1 MRAKAQSGEE
11 RADAPPQFNLKEQL
25 AWAEKAPK
33 NTLQQCLNSHVIGAY
48 LDSRASRKQA
58 ADDGTADKEN
68 CLEMIQRG
76 RDALLN
82 FQAIRARSKASTKLK
97 VVPTPRIAL
106 GTIPV
111 INTAPISAPVD
122 QPRQYGENYTGR
134 GRDGADY
141 ASSVAGFLPAAAA
154 SDVVDLTW
162 TTNRGYQN
170 SEAGLQARPA
180 VQQTSYTGMDDDVDS
195 LFDDVDVDALV
206 ANHQRAQQQKRRG
219 APQMSPISEQSFISP
234 PSTQTSGS
242 QETASAMMA
251 EDLRQ
256 SIKQTRENLRKVREE
271 CDDAFLEGEVP
282 DFMQKRR
289 TELEQELEELSRRY
303 RECKGTTKASPLS
316 RNVSPV
322 QPPPRPMQIPQAYHG
337 GGDSSNKNPTCSC
350 GMPTVEARVQH
361 GANANRLYYRC
372 STCGFHSWVDAE
384 STAVGDRGVHLTRPR
399 VVEQPCVS
407 NDPSVNSKMQRA
419 KRVLRDV
426 FGHNSFRPNQ
436 ERTVMEAFSGRDVFV
451 LMPTGGGKSL
461 CFQLPACIDDGV
473 TIVISP
479 LVSLIQ
485 DQVQQLEALDVGVA
499 NLKGDQDYAT
509 EQRPIISEL
518 FSNHIRIKMLYVTPE
533 KIASS
538 GMLNNLFES
547 LEKRGLLA
555 RFVIDEAHCISQWGH
570 DFRKDYLNLGTLR
583 TKFPTVPIMALTAT
597 ANSQT
602 EADIVKNLKL
612 RNPFITRSSFNRP
625 NLTYDVRK
633 KTSKFMTE
641 IADFVRKH
649 IDDSGIIY
657 CLSKKDCEQ
666 TAEKLIKALGF
677 EHTRKASQISFYH
690 AGLEAGDRA
699 FRHHEW
705 SKGKIK
711 LICATVAFGMG
722 INKPDVRYV
731 IHHTIPQ
738 SVTHYYQEAGRAG
751 RDGEVANCILYY
763 SFLDLTRR
771 RKLITKDRDNMQHRN
786 VHLQNLRRMT
796 EFCENQVECRR
807 TSLLEYFGEHFSSEQ
822 CHGTCDNCK
831 NKVLGIT
838 FEKSDVTE
846 DCVALTEMIK
856 SLQGSGDPTTLVQ
869 IAQIFLGMVV
879 KGREWKQN
887 QFSQLGGFGKGKG
900 RYSRSEVERILYH
913 MILRQ
918 YLREVDQTN
927 AKGFT
932 TTFLSLGINANRL
945 MRGERVRIVCKT
957 KYQSRVSASDG
968 APQENA
974 KSSKKKA
981 SKKTAAPK
989 KTKAAGAKKTEKK
1002 KKANAKE
1009 VVEVLSD
1016 DYDDDVVEVVA
1027 PSATTTEYP
1036 LIPERISSRRI
1047 PEDHAE
1053 ALAQILKDWRASVC
1067 DSQNLMPYHI
1077 LTTGGIASIAN
1088 SVPVSNAELL
1098 EIDGVGRIRVKK
1110 YGAAIIDIVKTY
1122 LAKNNL
1128 TPSPVQ
1134 AARSSSVLDSLEVL
1148 DPGVEVVEAPA
1159 APKSSPFF
1167 QDKNKRITS
1176 LTSTRLSTTANR
1188 NVIDDGLDDIDW
1200 DAWDADMLNQTS
1212 SNAATNSRKRS
1223 LDVSGTTWTAKK
1235 RSN

>member
-1 MRAKAQSGEE
+1 M
-11 RADAPPQFNLKEQL
+11 D
-25 AWAEKAPK
+25 
-33 NTLQQCLNSHVIGAY
+33 
-48 LDSRASRKQA
+48 
-58 ADDGTADKEN
+58 
-68 CLEMIQRG
+68 
-76 RDALLN
+76 
-82 FQAIRARSKASTKLK
+82 
-97 VVPTPRIAL
+97 
-106 GTIPV
+106 
-111 INTAPISAPVD
+111 
-122 QPRQYGENYTGR
+122 
-134 GRDGADY
+134 DGAD
-141 ASSVAGFLPAAAA
+141 
-154 SDVVDLTW
+154 
-162 TTNRGYQN
+162 
-170 SEAGLQARPA
+170 
-180 VQQTSYTGMDDDVDS
+180 S
-195 LFDDVDVDALV
+195 LFGDVDVDALV
-206 ANHQRAQQQKRRG
+206 ANHQRAQQQKRR
-219 APQMSPISEQSFISP
+219 AVPQMPSLSDESFVSP
-234 PSTQTSGS
+234 PSTQTNGS
-242 QETASAMMA
+242 QDTASAMLA
-251 EDLRQ
+251 EDLRR

-271 CDDAFLEGEVP
+271 CDDASLEGEVP

-303 RECKGTTKASPLS
+303 RECKGTTKASPQS
-316 RNVSPV
+316 RHVSPV
-322 QPPPRPMQIPQAYHG
+322 QPPPRPAEMPRVYYNG
-337 GGDSSNKNPTCSC
+337 GESSNKSPTCSC
-350 GMPTVEARVQH
+350 GIPTVEARVQH
-361 GANANRLYYRC
+361 GENANRLYYRC
-372 STCGFHSWVDAE
+372 NTCGFHSWVDAASSSGVE
-384 STAVGDRGVHLTRPR
+384 SAMHQTFPR
-399 VVEQPCVS
+399 VAEQPCVS
-407 NDPSVNSKMQRA
+407 SDPSVNSKMQRA

-426 FGHNSFRPNQ
+426 FGHNAFRPSQ

-518 FSNHIRIKMLYVTPE
+518 FSNQIRIKMLYVTPE

-538 GMLNNLFES
+538 GMLSNLFES

-583 TKFPTVPIMALTAT
+583 TKFPSVPIMALTAT

-633 KTSKFMTE
+633 KTSKFMSE

-699 FRHHEW
+699 YRHHEW

-831 NKVLGIT
+831 NKVLGIS

-846 DCVALTEMIK
+846 DCVALAEMIK
-856 SLQGSGDPTTLVQ
+856 TLQGSGDPTTLVQ
-869 IAQIFLGMVV
+869 IAQVFLGMVV

-887 QFSQLGGFGKGKG
+887 QFEQLGGFGKGKG

-918 YLREVDQTN
+918 YLHEVDQTN

-957 KYQSRVSASDG
+957 KYQSRASASDG
-968 APQENA
+968 APQESA
-974 KSSKKKA
+974 KTSKKKA
-981 SKKTAAPK
+981 PKKSASTKTKTAVTRK
-989 KTKAAGAKKTEKK
+989 NTKK
-1002 KKANAKE
+1002 KKASVKD
-1009 VVEVLSD
+1009 VVEELS
-1016 DYDDDVVEVVA
+1016 DDDVVEVVA
-1027 PSATTTEYP
+1027 RPATTAEYP

-1053 ALAQILKDWRASVC
+1053 TLAQILKDWRASVC
-1067 DSQNLMPYHI
+1067 DSENLMPYHI

-1088 SVPVSNAELL
+1088 AVPVSNAELL

-1110 YGAAIIDIVKTY
+1110 YGAAIINIVKTY
-1122 LAKNNL
+1122 LEKNNL

-1134 AARSSSVLDSLEVL
+1134 AVRSTNVLDSLEVL
-1148 DPGVEVVEAPA
+1148 NSGVEVIEVPA

-1167 QDKNKRITS
+1167 QDKNKRKAS
-1176 LTSTRLSTTANR
+1176 STSTRPTATANR
-1188 NVIDDGLDDIDW
+1188 IVIDDSLDDIDW
-1200 DAWDADMLNQTS
+1200 GELDADMLNQTS
-1212 SNAATNSRKRS
+1212 SSAATNSRKRS
-1223 LDVSGTTWTAKK
+1223 LDSNSTWTAKK

>member
-1 MRAKAQSGEE
+1 MGRE
-11 RADAPPQFNLKEQL
+11 
-25 AWAEKAPK
+25 
-33 NTLQQCLNSHVIGAY
+33 
-48 LDSRASRKQA
+48 
-58 ADDGTADKEN
+58 ADKEN
-68 CLEMIQRG
+68 CLETIQRG

-162 TTNRGYQN
+162 TTTPSPSPPMASRTNRGYQN

-242 QETASAMMA
+242 QETASAMRA

-303 RECKGTTKASPLS
+303 RECKGTTKASPLN

-350 GMPTVEARVQH
+350 GMPTVEARCHALV
-361 GANANRLYYRC
+361 LL
-372 STCGFHSWVDAE
+372 E
-384 STAVGDRGVHLTRPR
+384 LTA
-399 VVEQPCVS
+399 
-407 NDPSVNSKMQRA
+407 
-419 KRVLRDV
+419 
-426 FGHNSFRPNQ
+426 
-436 ERTVMEAFSGRDVFV
+436 SG
-451 LMPTGGGKSL
+451 
-461 CFQLPACIDDGV
+461 
-473 TIVISP
+473 
-479 LVSLIQ
+479 VSL
-485 DQVQQLEALDVGVA
+485 
-499 NLKGDQDYAT
+499 
-509 EQRPIISEL
+509 
-518 FSNHIRIKMLYVTPE
+518 
-533 KIASS
+533 
-538 GMLNNLFES
+538 
-547 LEKRGLLA
+547 
-555 RFVIDEAHCISQWGH
+555 
-570 DFRKDYLNLGTLR
+570 
-583 TKFPTVPIMALTAT
+583 
-597 ANSQT
+597 NS
-602 EADIVKNLKL
+602 
-612 RNPFITRSSFNRP
+612 
-625 NLTYDVRK
+625 
-633 KTSKFMTE
+633 
-641 IADFVRKH
+641 
-649 IDDSGIIY
+649 
-657 CLSKKDCEQ
+657 LSKKDCEQ

-738 SVTHYYQEAGRAG
+738 SVTHYYQ
-751 RDGEVANCILYY
+751 
-763 SFLDLTRR
+763 
-771 RKLITKDRDNMQHRN
+771 
-786 VHLQNLRRMT
+786 
-796 EFCENQVECRR
+796 
-807 TSLLEYFGEHFSSEQ
+807 YFGEHFSSEQ

-846 DCVALTEMIK
+846 DCVALAEMSTSELQTQVAKDGTNLVLTLLPCSVVVK

-918 YLREVDQTN
+918 YLREV
-927 AKGFT
+927 
-932 TTFLSLGINANRL
+932 
-945 MRGERVRIVCKT
+945 
-957 KYQSRVSASDG
+957 
-968 APQENA
+968 
-974 KSSKKKA
+974 
-981 SKKTAAPK
+981 
-989 KTKAAGAKKTEKK
+989 
-1002 KKANAKE
+1002 ANAKE

-1036 LIPERISSRRI
+1036 LIPERISSRRCVLLCGIRVLSAVACTEPKRLHIHHRI

-1167 QDKNKRITS
+1167 QDKNKRKTS
-1176 LTSTRLSTTANR
+1176 LTSTRPSTTANR

-1223 LDVSGTTWTAKK
+1223 LDVSAPRGLP
-1235 RSN
+1235 RSEAIDVAAIST

>member
-1 MRAKAQSGEE
+1 MAKYALMKDPGRGTIYPYENIWDAHKIYGCVCDPGYTGSNCVERLCPVGDDPLTGTLIDPNGIQRNEKQRVNCKATSGSFTLTFAGYTTEPIS
-11 RADAPPQFNLKEQL
+11 ADDSAKTVRDKLVALPSVTAATVTFGGITLTACTAIGNDISIEFTQDFGDGHGTCYTMEQL
-25 AWAEKAPK
+25 AKRATVNGETMAFTYGAVPNKKETWEYDMQNEVQLLVCKG
-33 NTLQQCLNSHVIGAY
+33 NSGFFTL
-48 LDSRASRKQA
+48 KF
-58 ADDGTADKEN
+58 
-68 CLEMIQRG
+68 
-76 RDALLN
+76 RDA
-82 FQAIRARSKASTKLK
+82 A
-97 VVPTPRIAL
+97 TPQL
-106 GTIPV
+106 PFNV
-111 INTAPISAPVD
+111 
-122 QPRQYGENYTGR
+122 
-134 GRDGADY
+134 
-141 ASSVAGFLPAAAA
+141 PAA
-154 SDVVDLTW
+154 
-162 TTNRGYQN
+162 
-170 SEAGLQARPA
+170 
-180 VQQTSYTGMDDDVDS
+180 S
-195 LFDDVDVDALV
+195 L
-206 ANHQRAQQQKRRG
+206 
-219 APQMSPISEQSFISP
+219 
-234 PSTQTSGS
+234 
-242 QETASAMMA
+242 ASA
-251 EDLRQ
+251 
-256 SIKQTRENLRKVREE
+256 
-271 CDDAFLEGEVP
+271 
-282 DFMQKRR
+282 
-289 TELEQELEELSRRY
+289 
-303 RECKGTTKASPLS
+303 
-316 RNVSPV
+316 
-322 QPPPRPMQIPQAYHG
+322 
-337 GGDSSNKNPTCSC
+337 
-350 GMPTVEARVQH
+350 
-361 GANANRLYYRC
+361 
-372 STCGFHSWVDAE
+372 
-384 STAVGDRGVHLTRPR
+384 
-399 VVEQPCVS
+399 
-407 NDPSVNSKMQRA
+407 
-419 KRVLRDV
+419 
-426 FGHNSFRPNQ
+426 
-436 ERTVMEAFSGRDVFV
+436 
-451 LMPTGGGKSL
+451 
-461 CFQLPACIDDGV
+461 
-473 TIVISP
+473 
-479 LVSLIQ
+479 
-485 DQVQQLEALDVGVA
+485 LEALA
-499 NLKGDQDYAT
+499 
-509 EQRPIISEL
+509 
-518 FSNHIRIKMLYVTPE
+518 
-533 KIASS
+533 
-538 GMLNNLFES
+538 
-547 LEKRGLLA
+547 
-555 RFVIDEAHCISQWGH
+555 
-570 DFRKDYLNLGTLR
+570 
-583 TKFPTVPIMALTAT
+583 TVPIMALTAT

-846 DCVALTEMIK
+846 DCVALAEMSTSELQTQVAKDGTNLVLTLLPCSVVVK

-981 SKKTAAPK
+981 SKKTAAPN
-989 KTKAAGAKKTEKK
+989 KTKAAGARKTAKKK

-1167 QDKNKRITS
+1167 QDKNKRKTS
-1176 LTSTRLSTTANR
+1176 LTSTRPSTIANR

>member
-1 MRAKAQSGEE
+1 MAAP
-11 RADAPPQFNLKEQL
+11 DAPPQFNLNEQL
-25 AWAEKAPK
+25 AWAEKAPM

-58 ADDGTADKEN
+58 ADDVAADKEN
-68 CLEMIQRG
+68 CLETIQRG
-76 RDALLN
+76 RDALQR
-82 FQAIRARSKASTKLK
+82 FQALRAKSKASTKLK

-111 INTAPISAPVD
+111 INIGPISTPTE
-122 QPRQYGENYTGR
+122 QIQYGNNSTGTGR
-134 GRDGADY
+134 DSGDAPR
-141 ASSVAGFLPAAAA
+141 AGLQAAVICE
-154 SDVVDLTW
+154 VVDLTPSPIINR
-162 TTNRGYQN
+162 TNP
-170 SEAGLQARPA
+170 ERPERPVPV
-180 VQQTSYTGMDDDVDS
+180 VQPAFTGVDDDVDS
-195 LFDDVDVDALV
+195 LFEDMDVDALV
-206 ANHQRAQQQKRRG
+206 AKHKRTQQQHRP
-219 APQMSPISEQSFISP
+219 APQMPPLPEGSFVSP

-242 QETASAMMA
+242 QESASAMMA
-251 EDLRQ
+251 EDLRK
-256 SIKQTRENLRKVREE
+256 SIQQTRENLRKVRED
-271 CDDAFLEGEVP
+271 CDDASLEGEIP
-282 DFMQKRR
+282 EFMQKRR
-289 TELEQELEELSRRY
+289 IELEQELETLSRRY
-303 RECKGTTKASPLS
+303 RECKGTSKASPLS
-316 RNVSPV
+316 RNISPV
-322 QPPPRPMQIPQAYHG
+322 PPPRPVQIPQTYSSSV
-337 GGDSSNKNPTCSC
+337 DSSSKNPACGC
-350 GMPTVEARVQH
+350 GMQTVEARVQH
-361 GANANRLYYRC
+361 GTNANRLYYRC
-372 STCGFHSWVDAE
+372 STCGFHSWVDAAGGG
-384 STAVGDRGVHLTRPR
+384 SSSVRVQLTRPR
-399 VVEQPCVS
+399 PIEQPCVS
-407 NDPSVNSKMQRA
+407 SDPTVNSKMQRA
-419 KRVLRDV
+419 KQVLRDV
-426 FGHNSFRPNQ
+426 FGHNAFRTNQ

-518 FSNHIRIKMLYVTPE
+518 YSNQISIKMLYVTPE

-538 GMLNNLFES
+538 NMLNNVFES
-547 LEKRGLLA
+547 LQTRGLLA

-583 TKFPTVPIMALTAT
+583 AKFPTVPIMALTAT

-633 KTSKFMTE
+633 KTSKFMAE
-641 IADFVRKH
+641 LVDYVRKH

-666 TAEKLIKALGF
+666 TAEKLIRALGF

-690 AGLEAGDRA
+690 AGLEPEDRA
-699 FRHHEW
+699 YRHHEW

-738 SVTHYYQEAGRAG
+738 SVTHYYQ
-751 RDGEVANCILYY
+751 
-763 SFLDLTRR
+763 TRR

-807 TSLLEYFGEHFSSEQ
+807 TSLLEYFGEHFASEQ

-831 NKVLGIT
+831 NKALGIS

-846 DCVALTEMIK
+846 DCVTLAGMIK
-856 SLQGSGDPTTLVQ
+856 RLQETGNPTTLVQ
-869 IAQIFLGMVV
+869 VAQIFLGMVV
-879 KGREWKQN
+879 KGREWKQD
-887 QFSQLGGFGKGKG
+887 QFEQLSGFGKGKG

-918 YLREVDQTN
+918 YLCEKDQTN

-932 TTFLSLGINANRL
+932 TTFLSLGINSNRL

-968 APQENA
+968 TPQENA
-974 KSSKKKA
+974 KTTKKKVSKKG
-981 SKKTAAPK
+981 TAPK
-989 KTKAAGAKKTEKK
+989 TKTKAAGTRKTTKKK
-1002 KKANAKE
+1002 KKATAKGT
-1009 VVEVLSD
+1009 VEELSD
-1016 DYDDDVVEVVA
+1016 DYEDDGVEIVA
-1027 PSATTTEYP
+1027 PPSAAKGFP
-1036 LIPERISSRRI
+1036 LIPEKISSRRI
-1047 PEDHAE
+1047 PEQHAE

-1077 LTTGGIASIAN
+1077 IPTAGIASIAN
-1088 SVPVSNAELL
+1088 SVPVTNAELL
-1098 EIDGVGRIRVKK
+1098 EIDGFGRIRAKK
-1110 YGAAIIDIVKTY
+1110 YGPAIIDIVKAY
-1122 LAKNNL
+1122 LQKNNL
-1128 TPSPVQ
+1128 TPTPLQ
-1134 AARSSSVLDSLEVL
+1134 APHSRNVLDSLETL
-1148 DPGVEVVEAPA
+1148 DSAIEIVEPPL

-1167 QDKNKRITS
+1167 QDKNQRRTT
-1176 LTSTRLSTTANR
+1176 LVSTRPNTAASKGLL
-1188 NVIDDGLDDIDW
+1188 DDSLEDIDW
-1200 DAWDADMLNQTS
+1200 EAFDADVLNQTS
-1212 SNAATNSRKRS
+1212 SNASRKRS
-1223 LDVSGTTWTAKK
+1223 LDLSGTTWTAKK
-1235 RSN
+1235 RSV

>member
-1 MRAKAQSGEE
+1 MRAKAPMGEDG
-11 RADAPPQFNLKEQL
+11 ADAAPQFNLKEQL
-25 AWAEKAPK
+25 VWAEKAPM

-48 LDSRASRKQA
+48 LDSRAARKQA
-58 ADDGTADKEN
+58 DGTADKEN
-68 CLEMIQRG
+68 CLETIQRG
-76 RDALLN
+76 RDALLK
-82 FQAIRARSKASTKLK
+82 FQALRARSKASTKLK

-111 INTAPISAPVD
+111 INTAPIPAPID
-122 QPRQYGENYTGR
+122 TSRQYGDSSAGR
-134 GRDGADY
+134 GRNGADY
-141 ASSVAGFLPAAAA
+141 APSAAGFQPAPAA
-154 SDVVDLTW
+154 SDVVDLTG
-162 TTNRGYQN
+162 TTPSSPSRANTGYQN
-170 SEAGLQARPA
+170 NRTTISARSA
-180 VQQTSYTGMDDDVDS
+180 VQQTSFTGMDDDTDS

-206 ANHQRAQQQKRRG
+206 ANHQRVQQQKRRG
-219 APQMSPISEQSFISP
+219 APQVPSLSKESFVSP
-234 PSTQTSGS
+234 PSTQTNGS
-242 QETASAMMA
+242 QETASAMLA

-271 CDDAFLEGEVP
+271 CDDASLEGEVP
-282 DFMQKRR
+282 EFMQKRR
-289 TELEQELEELSRRY
+289 SELEQELEELSRRY
-303 RECKGTTKASPLS
+303 RECKGTTKASPQS

-322 QPPPRPMQIPQAYHG
+322 QIPPRAVQTPQSYQC
-337 GGDSSNKNPTCSC
+337 GGDSSNKNPMCSC
-350 GMPTVEARVQH
+350 GMTTVEARVQH

-372 STCGFHSWVDAE
+372 NTCGFHSWVDAA
-384 STAVGDRGVHLTRPR
+384 SSSGGNSGVHQTRPR
-399 VVEQPCVS
+399 AIEQPCVS
-407 NDPSVNSKMQRA
+407 SDPSVNSKMQRA

-518 FSNHIRIKMLYVTPE
+518 FSNQIRIKMLYVTPE

-583 TKFPTVPIMALTAT
+583 TKFPSVPIMALTAT

-602 EADIVKNLKL
+602 EADIVRNLKL
-612 RNPFITRSSFNRP
+612 KNPFITRSSFNRP

-633 KTSKFMTE
+633 KTSKFMAE

-690 AGLEAGDRA
+690 AGLEAADRA
-699 FRHHEW
+699 YRHHEW

-771 RKLITKDRDNMQHRN
+771 RKLITKDRENMQHRN

-831 NKVLGIT
+831 NKVLGIS

-846 DCVALTEMIK
+846 DCVALAEMIK
-856 SLQGSGDPTTLVQ
+856 ALQANGDPATLVQ

-879 KGREWKQN
+879 KGKEWKQD
-887 QFSQLGGFGKGKG
+887 QFSQLGGFGRGKG

-918 YLREVDQTN
+918 YLREVDQSN

-932 TTFLSLGINANRL
+932 TTFLSLGINSNRL

-957 KYQSRVSASDG
+957 KYQSRASASDG
-968 APQENA
+968 APEEST
-974 KSSKKKA
+974 KTSKKKA
-981 SKKTAAPK
+981 QKKTIASKKTK
-989 KTKAAGAKKTEKK
+989 KPSKTIKK
-1002 KKANAKE
+1002 KKASAKN
-1009 VVEVLSD
+1009 VVEELSD
-1016 DYDDDVVEVVA
+1016 DYDDDVVEVA
-1027 PSATTTEYP
+1027 PPSATTTEYP

-1053 ALAQILKDWRASVC
+1053 TLAQILKDWRASVC
-1067 DSQNLMPYHI
+1067 DSQNVMPYHI

-1122 LAKNNL
+1122 LEKVQHSNL
-1128 TPSPVQ
+1128 FRSTAMLAEIFPLTAFFASIEQPNSISCASIPFQQRVRQPGSVGFRCRGSPSACSAQ
-1134 AARSSSVLDSLEVL
+1134 
-1148 DPGVEVVEAPA
+1148 VVPIF
-1159 APKSSPFF
+1159 PR
-1167 QDKNKRITS
+1167 QDQTQD
-1176 LTSTRLSTTANR
+1176 
-1188 NVIDDGLDDIDW
+1188 V
-1200 DAWDADMLNQTS
+1200 ADVFEN
-1212 SNAATNSRKRS
+1212 
-1223 LDVSGTTWTAKK
+1223 G
-1235 RSN
+1235 